1 MIKSKKSIQLRHEE
15 MIACVEDYTKHYT
28 IIKGY
33 CDVIS
38 DNIKGYYNIVNNSY
52 WVILGNISD
61 EAIVDIFNDSDITV
75 KDGIEREGVYEYVTA
90 LYYSSCTWEEPTES
104 YIDYIEFKFIETI
117 ESRDRDIKLNKI
129 LDKDLDLFNI

>member
-104 YIDYIEFKFIETI
+104 YIDYIEFQFIETF
-117 ESRDRDIKLNKI
+117 EARERDLKLNQI
-129 LDKDLDLFNI
+129 LDIDLDLFKN